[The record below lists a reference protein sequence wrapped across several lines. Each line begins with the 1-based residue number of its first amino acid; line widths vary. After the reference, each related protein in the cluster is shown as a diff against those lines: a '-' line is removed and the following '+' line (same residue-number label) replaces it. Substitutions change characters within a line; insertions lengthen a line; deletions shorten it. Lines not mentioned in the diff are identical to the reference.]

1 MTMKFTISR
10 ELLLK
15 PLTLVSGAVER
26 RHTLAVLSNVLVEVS
41 DNLLKMTG
49 TDLEVELVGLLPL
62 EGNVVA
68 GRTTVPAKK
77 FLDICKGLPDGAAI
91 SIEVDGERMTI
102 RSGRSRFVLS
112 ILSADDFP
120 NIENW
125 QSEIEFVLPQHQLR
139 SVIESTQFSM
149 ANQDVRYYLNGMLFE
164 TDKDYLRTV
173 ATDGHRLA
181 VSSRQINI
189 DLPTKQV
196 IVPRKGVVELLR
208 IIEANDEPVT
218 IQIGESLLRASINNA
233 IFTTKLVDGRFPD
246 YQRVLPRGGDKV
258 IVTSRLELKQALAR
272 ASILSN
278 EKFRGVRFNFST
290 NELKITANNPEQEES
305 QEIVDLS
312 YQYDDLEIG
321 FNVSYVLDALN
332 ALKSDEIRFTLGD
345 ANSSG
350 LIESSDSS
358 ESMYVVMPM
367 RL

>member
-1 MTMKFTISR
+1 MKFTISR
-10 ELLLK
+10 EQLLK

-26 RHTLAVLSNVLVEVS
+26 RHTLAVLSNVMLEVEP
-41 DNLLKMTG
+41 NALRMTG
-49 TDLEVELVGLLPL
+49 SDLEVELIGLTPL
-62 EGNVVA
+62 EGEVNP

-77 FLDICKGLPDGAAI
+77 FLDICKGLPDGADI
-91 SIEVDGERMTI
+91 LIDVDGERMII
-102 RSGRSRFVLS
+102 RSGRSRFSLS
-112 ILSADDFP
+112 TLPADDFP
-120 NIENW
+120 NIDNW
-125 QSEIEFVLPQHQLR
+125 QSETEFVLPQHLLR

-164 TDKDYLRTV
+164 TNNDQFRTV

-181 VSSRQINI
+181 VSSRSINAE
-189 DLPTKQV
+189 LPSNQV

-208 IIEANDEPVT
+208 LIEASDEPVT
-218 IQIGESLLRASINNA
+218 VQIGDSHLRANINNA
-233 IFTTKLVDGRFPD
+233 VFTTKLVDGRFPD
-246 YQRVLPRGGDKV
+246 YQRVLPRGGDKE
-258 IVTSRLELKQALAR
+258 IITSRVELKQALAR

-305 QEIVDLS
+305 QEIVDLN
-312 YQYDDLEIG
+312 YAYDDLEIG

-332 ALKSDEIRFTLGD
+332 ALKSDEIKLTLGD

-350 LIESSDSS
+350 LIEAADSS

>member
-1 MTMKFTISR
+1 MKFTISR
-10 ELLLK
+10 ENLLR

-26 RHTLAVLSNVLVEVS
+26 RHTMAVLSNILLEVS
-41 DNLLKMTG
+41 DDALKMTG
-49 TDLEVELVGLLPL
+49 TDLEVELVGLAPL
-62 EGNVVA
+62 EGEVIG

-77 FLDICKGLPDGAAI
+77 FLDICKGLPDGANI
-91 SIEVDGERMTI
+91 SVDVDGERMII
-102 RSGRSRFVLS
+102 RSGRSRFSLS

-120 NIENW
+120 NIDNW
-125 QSEIEFVLPQHQLR
+125 QSEIEFVIPQHLLR

-164 TDKDYLRTV
+164 TGNDELKTV

-181 VSSRQINI
+181 VSSRKINAE
-189 DLPTKQV
+189 LTSRQV

-208 IIEANDEPVT
+208 IIEATDDPVT
-218 IQIGESLLRASINNA
+218 VQIGESLLRANINNA

-258 IVTSRLELKQALAR
+258 IITSRIDLKQALAR

-278 EKFRGVRFNFST
+278 EKFRGVRFNFTT

-305 QEIVDLS
+305 QEIVDLD

-332 ALKSDEIRFTLGD
+332 ALKSDEIKITLGD

-350 LIESSDSS
+350 LIEASDSS

>member
-1 MTMKFTISR
+1 MKFSISR

-26 RHTLAVLSNVLVEVS
+26 RHTLPVLSNILLEVD
-41 DNLLKMTG
+41 DNNLKMTG
-49 TDLEVELVGLLPL
+49 TDLEVELIGLAFI
-62 EGNVVA
+62 EGDVSG

-77 FLDICKGLPDGAAI
+77 FHDICKGLPDGANI
-91 SIEVDGERMTI
+91 SIDVDGDRMII
-102 RSGRSRFVLS
+102 RSGRSRFTLS
-112 ILSADDFP
+112 TLSADDFP
-120 NIENW
+120 NIDNW
-125 QSEIEFVLPQHQLR
+125 QSETEFVLPQHILR

-164 TDKDYLRTV
+164 TNNDEFKTV

-181 VSSRQINI
+181 VSSRKISAQ
-189 DLPTKQV
+189 LPNKQV

-208 IIEANDEPVT
+208 IIEATDEPVT
-218 IQIGESLLRASINNA
+218 VKIGDSHLRANINNA
-233 IFTTKLVDGRFPD
+233 VFTTKLVDGRFPD
-246 YQRVLPRGGDKV
+246 YQRVLPRGGDKE
-258 IVTSRLELKQALAR
+258 IITSRIDLKAALSR

-278 EKFRGVRFNFST
+278 EKFRGVRFNFT
-290 NELKITANNPEQEES
+290 TDELKITANNPEQEES

-312 YQYDDLEIG
+312 YQFSDLEIG

-332 ALKSDEIRFTLGD
+332 ALKSDDIKLTLGD

-350 LIESSDSS
+350 LIEAADSS

>member
-1 MTMKFTISR
+1 MKFTIAR
-10 ELLLK
+10 EQLLK

-26 RHTLAVLSNVLVEVS
+26 RHTLAVLSNVLLEVS
-41 DNLLKMTG
+41 ANSLKMTA
-49 TDLEVELVGLLPL
+49 TDLEVELISFAAI
-62 EGNVVA
+62 EGEVTPGV
-68 GRTTVPAKK
+68 TTVPAKK
-77 FLDICKGLPDGAAI
+77 FLDICKGLQDGAEI
-91 SIEVDGERMTI
+91 KIEVEGERMII
-102 RSGRSRFVLS
+102 RSGRSRFTLS
-112 ILSADDFP
+112 TLPADDFP
-120 NIENW
+120 NIDNW
-125 QSEIEFVLPQHQLR
+125 HGDIEFVLPQHLLR

-164 TDKDYLRTV
+164 IENDILKTV

-181 VSSRQINI
+181 VSSRPI
-189 DLPTKQV
+189 DAQQSSKKI

-208 IIEANDEPVT
+208 LIEATDEPVT
-218 IQIGESLLRASINNA
+218 VQIGDSHLRANIMNA
-233 IFTTKLVDGRFPD
+233 VFTTKLVDGRFPD

-258 IVTSRLELKQALAR
+258 IITSRLELKQALAR

-278 EKFRGVRFNFST
+278 EKFRGVRFNFSA

-305 QEIVDLS
+305 QEIVDLEYS
-312 YQYDDLEIG
+312 FDDLEIG

-332 ALKSDEIRFTLGD
+332 ALKSEQIKMTLGD

-350 LIESSDSS
+350 LIEAADSS

>member
-1 MTMKFTISR
+1 MKFTISR
-10 ELLLK
+10 EQLLK

-26 RHTLAVLSNVLVEVS
+26 RHTMAVLSNVLLEVS
-41 DNLLKMTG
+41 EHLLKVTA
-49 TDLEVELVGLLPL
+49 TDLEVELIGTVEL
-62 EGNVVA
+62 EGPVET

-77 FLDICKGLPDGAAI
+77 FLDICKGLQDGADI
-91 SIEVDGERMTI
+91 KIDIEGERMII
-102 RSGRSRFVLS
+102 RSGRSRFTLS
-112 ILSADDFP
+112 TLSADDFP
-120 NIENW
+120 NIDNW
-125 QSEIEFVLPQHQLR
+125 QSDTEFVLPQHLLR

-164 TDKDYLRTV
+164 TNNDELKTV

-181 VSSRQINI
+181 VSSRKITAQ
-189 DLPTKQV
+189 LPNKQV

-208 IIEANDEPVT
+208 LIEATEDPVAV
-218 IQIGESLLRASINNA
+218 QIGESHLRANINNA
-233 IFTTKLVDGRFPD
+233 VFTTKLVDGRFPD

-258 IVTSRLELKQALAR
+258 IITSRLEFKQALAR

-278 EKFRGVRFNFST
+278 EKFRGVRFNFSA

-305 QEIVDLS
+305 QEIVDLD
-312 YQYDDLEIG
+312 YQFDNLEIG

-332 ALKSDEIRFTLGD
+332 ALKSEQIKLTLGD

-350 LIESSDSS
+350 LIESADSS

>member
-1 MTMKFTISR
+1 MKFTISR

-26 RHTLAVLSNVLVEVS
+26 RHTLPVLSNVLLEVELDS
-41 DNLLKMTG
+41 LKMTG
-49 TDLEVELVGLLPL
+49 TDLEVELIGFAPL
-62 EGNVVA
+62 EGEVA
-68 GRTTVPAKK
+68 AGKTTVPAKK
-77 FLDICKGLPDGAAI
+77 FHDICKGLPDGAII
-91 SIEVDGERMTI
+91 SIDVDGERMII
-102 RSGRSRFVLS
+102 RSGRSRFALS
-112 ILSADDFP
+112 TLSADDFP
-120 NIENW
+120 NIDNW
-125 QSEIEFVLPQHQLR
+125 HSESEFVLPQHILR

-164 TDKDYLRTV
+164 TSNDEFKTV

-181 VSSRQINI
+181 LSSRKVNAQ
-189 DLPTKQV
+189 LPDKQV

-208 IIEANDEPVT
+208 IIEAIDDPVT
-218 IQIGESLLRASINNA
+218 VQIGDSHLRANINNA

-246 YQRVLPRGGDKV
+246 YQRVLPRGGDKE
-258 IVTSRLELKQALAR
+258 IITSRLELKAALAR

-278 EKFRGVRFNFST
+278 EKFRGVRFNFTT

-305 QEIVDLS
+305 QEIVDLN
-312 YQYDDLEIG
+312 YQYVDLEIG

-332 ALKSDEIRFTLGD
+332 ALKSDDIKLTLGD

-350 LIESSDSS
+350 LIEASDSS